1 MLILLL
7 CATKLMTNPQPFSD
21 LTPDLIMDAVESLG
35 YWSDGRFIALNSYE
49 NRVYQVGIEDQTP
62 IIAKFYRPHRW
73 SDEQILEDHRFSWQ
87 LADQE
92 LPVVPPIRDAKGTS
106 LFHYQGFRFALY
118 ERRGGHAPELS
129 NMDHLYTLGQL
140 LGRIH
145 AVGATESFQH
155 RPSLNLDNFGR
166 QSFALISQQHIP
178 SSLKEAYTTLGK
190 DVLQLMQNQLG
201 VYCQQ
206 GPINEIRVHGDCHTG
221 NILWRDGHAHFVDM
235 DDTRMA
241 PAIQDIWMLLS
252 GSREEQRGQL
262 QELLEGYE
270 EFNDFDMREL
280 QLIEVYRTLRI
291 MQHVAW
297 VAKRWDDPAFPIAF
311 AGFNSER
318 FWSEHILTLR
328 EQFAALQEPALSLFP

>member
-1 MLILLL
+1 MPNTI
-7 CATKLMTNPQPFSD
+7 AHPFAS

-35 YWSDGRFIALNSYE
+35 YLCDGRFIALNSYE
-49 NRVYQVGIEDQTP
+49 NRVYQVGIEEQSP
-62 IIAKFYRPHRW
+62 IIAKFYRPERW
-73 SDEQILEDHRFSWQ
+73 SDEQILEDHKFSWQ
-87 LADQE
+87 LAEQE
-92 LPVVPPIRDAKGTS
+92 LPVVPPMHNDQGQS
-106 LFHYQGFRFALY
+106 LCHYKGFRFALY

-145 AVGATESFQH
+145 AVGATEQFQY
-155 RPSLNLDNFGR
+155 RPSLNLQNFG
-166 QSFALISQQHIP
+166 QDSFDLISQRHIP
-178 SSLKEAYTTLGK
+178 DSLKQAYTTLGT
-190 DVLQLMQNQLG
+190 DVLQLMQTKLTA
-201 VYCQQ
+201 Y
-206 GPINEIRVHGDCHTG
+206 GPVHEIRVHGDCHTG

-252 GSREEQRGQL
+252 GSREEQRSQL

-280 QLIEVYRTLRI
+280 QLIEIYRTLRI

-311 AGFNSER
+311 TGFNSER

-328 EQFAALQEPALSLFP
+328 EQFAALQEPALSLYP